1 MHQWLPSLRMTIPRS
16 EVMIGPSNC
25 TSRAPPHTRCVCLPL
40 ALVGPALGRP
50 NIAATGQSVG
60 QAAKRCKDNPCKAC
74 QASIRWPK
82 YWCQG
87 QIAGG
92 QGDRMEKDRLA
103 IFGPDQTQSGHKIE
117 ASRISI
123 YSKTSGRACLWKFT
137 QKLMNM
143 CVMVTLENLGGLN
156 MSEWIC
162 EWVRGLQAASSPGQ
176 YSPTQTPNLRP
187 GKKEGV
193 GLPFKYFTKSI
204 TSKHEISF
212 TNQDFSITIMLNWT
226 SWARAP
232 GALKPSQMMTWAPF
246 VENPRTIVLYPSA
259 SNTIAPLIDLVFSYK
274 CPLHSV

>member
-1 MHQWLPSLRMTIPRS
+1 
-16 EVMIGPSNC
+16 MIGPSNC

-40 ALVGPALGRP
+40 ALKGPALGRP

-117 ASRISI
+117 ASGISI
-123 YSKTSGRACLWKFT
+123 YSKTSGCACLWKLT
-137 QKLMNM
+137 QKLINM

-162 EWVRGLQAASSPGQ
+162 EWVRGLQAASSPGRL
-176 YSPTQTPNLRP
+176 SHPTTQPQAWEERRGWAAVQIFHKIHNFQTRN
-187 GKKEGV
+187 
-193 GLPFKYFTKSI
+193 
-204 TSKHEISF
+204 SF

-246 VENPRTIVLYPSA
+246 VESPHTIVLYPSA

-274 CPLHSV
+274 CPLHNV